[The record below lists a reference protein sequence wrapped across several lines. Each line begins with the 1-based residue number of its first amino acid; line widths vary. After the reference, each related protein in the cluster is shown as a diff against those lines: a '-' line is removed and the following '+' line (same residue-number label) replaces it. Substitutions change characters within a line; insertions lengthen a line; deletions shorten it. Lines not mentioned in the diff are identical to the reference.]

1 MDLNLIWYGAIIIAC
16 IFLML
21 GVMWI
26 TDRAIEKAQKLWDK
40 MFNGLSKPF

>member
-1 MDLNLIWYGAIIIAC
+1 MDLSWLWYGFLIIIC

-26 TDRAIEKAQKLWDK
+26 TDRAIEKAQKVW
-40 MFNGLSKPF
+40 SKIFQPPKPNI